1 MELSSTSGRT
11 VAPPSATARRCS
23 SGRPLASCA
32 PEPSRAEPT
41 YETALRG
48 GRAHVRCTGRRSSR
62 GSRLTCDPRL
72 AHLSASA
79 LPALPLPLPLSS
91 RVLLCRVAR
100 RAHVTQSA
108 APRPLIFHFRS
119 VIRVVS
125 CAPAGLRHR
134 SPQLSSAQ
142 RLCARRAERS
152 TMALERASPRRAGDT
167 SDWQARSTVLLYSI
181 LYCTEL
187 SCALLLLIWSDP
199 HATSGVNFGAAR
211 PSHSPTLEW
220 QALEEFTHT
229 VLHNSLNASSSLSR
243 IR

>member
-1 MELSSTSGRT
+1 M
-11 VAPPSATARRCS
+11 VPPSATARRCS
-23 SGRPLASCA
+23 SGRPLASCT
-32 PEPSRAEPT
+32 PEPSRADT
-41 YETALRG
+41 RDGTAGRTRTRALHWASELSRIASHLR
-48 GRAHVRCTGRRSSR
+48 
-62 GSRLTCDPRL
+62 
-72 AHLSASA
+72 SASRTPLHLCTA
-79 LPALPLPLPLSS
+79 RPSLPLPLPLSS

-119 VIRVVS
+119 VIRIVS
-125 CAPAGLRHR
+125 CAPAGPRHR